1 MVEKTLAEEII
12 TIIESHANDN
22 PAPTLGTITKIY
34 DDNNHVDIETENGT
48 LTYIPTI
55 SHQLKVGN
63 PGVIIYLDGN
73 FEKQIIITK

>member
-1 MVEKTLAEEII
+1 MPEPTLAEEII
-12 TIIESHANDN
+12 TIVQSVANNN
-22 PAPTLGTITKIY
+22 PAPTIGTITKIY

-55 SHQLKVGN
+55 SHQLQIGN

-73 FEKQIIITK
+73 LEKQIIITK